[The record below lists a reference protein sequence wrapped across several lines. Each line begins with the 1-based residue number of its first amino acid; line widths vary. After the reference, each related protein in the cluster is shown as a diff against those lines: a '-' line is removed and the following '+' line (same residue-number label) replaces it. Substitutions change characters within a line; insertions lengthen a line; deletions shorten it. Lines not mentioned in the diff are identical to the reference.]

1 MEKARITVQSK
12 LAQLTSVHCGIPIP
26 DGMVEEG
33 ETYFGYDI
41 QEVYQGKDFDNN
53 YVMEIVVFG
62 KLVRLDNPTENT
74 IAIMDKALEDIKEQL
89 KSLNFS
95 YNYRDITIDSG
106 IRRIQVTASAKYY
119 EKNNELI
126 R

>member
-1 MEKARITVQSK
+1 MEKARVTVQERLS
-12 LAQLTSVHCGIPIP
+12 QLTSVVCGVPVP
-26 DGMVEEG
+26 DGMIEAG
-33 ETYFGYDI
+33 QTYFGYNI

-53 YVMEIVVFG
+53 YIMEINVFG

-74 IAIMDKALEDIKEQL
+74 LEILDSALEDIKEQL
-89 KSLNFS
+89 KSLNFT
-95 YNYRDITIDSG
+95 YDYRDITIDEG